1 MSLRYGEACQVE
13 DMVFRA
19 MTLEVLGGMH
29 EAIVSTV
36 RRLGQSLARAG
47 GQKEGEVIR
56 HLLQTLSILLMK
68 GSSALISLRSPS
80 HINSNIKG
88 DL

>member
-1 MSLRYGEACQVE
+1 MSLMYVEACQVKG
-13 DMVFRA
+13 MVFRA
-19 MTLEVLGGMH
+19 MIIAVLGGMH

-47 GQKEGEVIR
+47 GQKEWEVIR

>member
-13 DMVFRA
+13 GMVFRA

-29 EAIVSTV
+29 EASTV
-36 RRLGQSLARAG
+36 RRLGQSLARAR

-68 GSSALISLRSPS
+68 GSSALISSRSPS

>member
-1 MSLRYGEACQVE
+1 MSLRYGEACQVKG
-13 DMVFRA
+13 MVFRA

-29 EAIVSTV
+29 KAIVSTV
-36 RRLGQSLARAG
+36 RRLGQSLARAR

-56 HLLQTLSILLMK
+56 HLLQALSILLMK
-68 GSSALISLRSPS
+68 GSSALISSRSPS

>member
-1 MSLRYGEACQVE
+1 
-13 DMVFRA
+13 MVFRA
-19 MTLEVLGGMH
+19 MTLEVLGGMRK
-29 EAIVSTV
+29 ATVSTV
-36 RRLGQSLARAG
+36 RRLGQSLARAW

-56 HLLQTLSILLMK
+56 HLLQALSILLMN
-68 GSSALISLRSPS
+68 GSSALISSRSLS

>member
-13 DMVFRA
+13 GMVFRA

-29 EAIVSTV
+29 KAIVSTV

-47 GQKEGEVIR
+47 
-56 HLLQTLSILLMK
+56 
-68 GSSALISLRSPS
+68 
-80 HINSNIKG
+80 
-88 DL
+88 

>member
-13 DMVFRA
+13 GMVFRA

-36 RRLGQSLARAG
+36 RRLGQSLARDG
-47 GQKEGEVIR
+47 GQNEGEVFR
-56 HLLQTLSILLMK
+56 HLPQTLSILLMK
-68 GSSALISLRSPS
+68 GPSALLSSRSRT